1 MNFSTNDSLECET
14 GQDIPITSPFFNR
27 NLTRF
32 RSVPAPNKRTSEQET
47 RTFRQGAEAIRREI
61 RCKRIAGLEKQVE
74 DDGNQA
80 FIGKL
85 VLRVAHIKSDL
96 FHSIYGDISLSTICY
111 LLHWCLCAAICFR
124 LRPVKQVT

>member
-1 MNFSTNDSLECET
+1 MNFSTNDSLEYET

-32 RSVPAPNKRTSEQET
+32 RSVPAPNKRPPEQET

-61 RCKRIAGLEKQVE
+61 RCKRIAGLEKQVW
-74 DDGNQA
+74 DDGSQA

-85 VLRVAHIKSDL
+85 VLRVVDIKSDL
-96 FHSIYGDISLSTICY
+96 FHSIYGDIPLSAICY

-124 LRPVKQVT
+124 LRPVLQVT

>member
-32 RSVPAPNKRTSEQET
+32 RSVPAPNKRPPEQET

-61 RCKRIAGLEKQVE
+61 RCKRIAGLEKQVW
-74 DDGNQA
+74 DDGSQA

-85 VLRVAHIKSDL
+85 VLRVA
-96 FHSIYGDISLSTICY
+96 DINLINFIVFMVIFPCLQFVICY
-111 LLHWCLCAAICFR
+111 IGAYVLQYVLGCDR
-124 LRPVKQVT
+124 LNK

>member
-32 RSVPAPNKRTSEQET
+32 RSVPAPNKRPPEQET

-61 RCKRIAGLEKQVE
+61 RCKRIAGLEKQVW
-74 DDGNQA
+74 DDGSQA

-85 VLRVAHIKSDL
+85 VLRVADINL
-96 FHSIYGDISLSTICY
+96 IYFIVFMVIFPCLQFVICY
-111 LLHWCLCAAICFR
+111 IGAYVLQYVLGCDRFHR
-124 LRPVKQVT
+124 

>member
-32 RSVPAPNKRTSEQET
+32 RSVPAPNKRPPEQET

-61 RCKRIAGLEKQVE
+61 RCKRIAGLEKQVW
-74 DDGNQA
+74 DDGSQA

-85 VLRVAHIKSDL
+85 VLRVA
-96 FHSIYGDISLSTICY
+96 DINLINFIVFMVIFPCLQFVICY
-111 LLHWCLCAAICFR
+111 IGAYVLQYVLGCDRFYR
-124 LRPVKQVT
+124 